1 MSWDQLA
8 DEAAPTPVERSLS
21 DMARRINAGDHDM
34 TLEHRV
40 IATLEDIEQA

>member
-1 MSWDQLA
+1 
-8 DEAAPTPVERSLS
+8 
-21 DMARRINAGDHDM
+21 MARRINAGDHDM